1 MHCKSNRKKRSWR
14 NDTGGIKVENAI
26 QIENLTKCFGET
38 KVLDR
43 INASFKKGKI
53 YGIIGRNGSGKSM
66 LMKCICGLIIPTSGK
81 IIINEK
87 RLGLDIDLPEN
98 LSGIIEEPGFLENYS
113 AFKNLQ
119 FLTMLRN
126 KIGKEEIISTLKKV
140 GLDPYSKLHVG
151 KYSMGMKQ
159 RLGIAQAIMEKPQIL
174 ILDEPM
180 NGLDNEGVEE
190 MRKLFLDLRNEGTI
204 IILASHNKD
213 DVEILCDEVYEMD
226 KGVLTKIVR

>member
-1 MHCKSNRKKRSWR
+1 MYCKSNSEKRSWY
-14 NDTGGIKVENAI
+14 NDTGGIKVENVI
-26 QIENLTKCFGET
+26 QIENLTKFFGET
-38 KVLDR
+38 KILDK
-43 INASFKKGKI
+43 INVSFERGKI

-66 LMKCICGLIIPTSGK
+66 LMKCICGLVVPTSGK
-81 IIINEK
+81 ININGK
-87 RLGLDIDLPEN
+87 SIGGNSDLPEN

-119 FLTMLRN
+119 FLAMIRN
-126 KIGKEEIISTLKKV
+126 KIQKEEIVSTLKKV

-180 NGLDNEGVEE
+180 NGLDNDGVEE

-213 DVEILCDEVYEMD
+213 DVEILCDEVYKMD
-226 KGVLTKIVR
+226 KGILTKIE

>member
-1 MHCKSNRKKRSWR
+1 M
-14 NDTGGIKVENAI
+14 ENVI
-26 QIENLTKCFGET
+26 RVENLTKCFGET
-38 KVLDR
+38 KVLDK
-43 INASFKKGKI
+43 INVSFEEGKI

-66 LMKCICGLIIPTSGK
+66 LMKCICGLVVPTSGK

-87 RLGLDIDLPEN
+87 RMGLDIDLPEN

-119 FLTMLRN
+119 FLTMIRN

-159 RLGIAQAIMEKPQIL
+159 RLGIAQAIMEKPKIL

-180 NGLDNEGVEE
+180 NGLDNDGVEE
-190 MRKLFLDLRNEGTI
+190 MRKLFLDLRKEGTI

-226 KGVLTKIVR
+226 KGVLTKINR

>member
-1 MHCKSNRKKRSWR
+1 MYCKSSSKKRSWH
-14 NDTGGIKVENAI
+14 NDTGGIKVENVI
-26 QIENLTKCFGET
+26 RVENLTKCFGET
-38 KVLDR
+38 KVLDK
-43 INASFKKGKI
+43 INVSFEEGKI

-66 LMKCICGLIIPTSGK
+66 LMKCICGLVVPTSGK

-87 RLGLDIDLPEN
+87 RMGLDIDLPEN

-119 FLTMLRN
+119 FLTMIRN

-159 RLGIAQAIMEKPQIL
+159 RLGIAQAIMEKPKIL

-180 NGLDNEGVEE
+180 NGLDNDGVEE
-190 MRKLFLDLRNEGTI
+190 MRKLFLDLRKEGTI

-226 KGVLTKIVR
+226 KGVLTKINR